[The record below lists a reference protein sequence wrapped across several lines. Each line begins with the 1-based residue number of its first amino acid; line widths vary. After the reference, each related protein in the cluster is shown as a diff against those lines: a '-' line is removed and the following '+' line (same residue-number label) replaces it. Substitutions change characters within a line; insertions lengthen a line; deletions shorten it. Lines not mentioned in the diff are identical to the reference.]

1 PVTLQPFFK
10 EQIDLNQEL
19 VQRFPTMPLMS
30 VIRFRDIYEDHERG
44 VATMTSQDGT
54 AGLIVDVS
62 RTEYDIQFSFTYGSM
77 LSLRF
82 HLTELSDLDRKIWL
96 DNLQNRVDDIAFLW
110 GQSRWAKDY
119 IICVPHKFY
128 LSLLA
133 FSPNKFEAAV
143 RVTPQVAEKLFKW
156 LHTFWDH
163 KEDEPKDNSS
173 ADSSA
178 SNILSNW

>member
-1 PVTLQPFFK
+1 QPFFK

-44 VATMTSQDGT
+44 VATLTTQDGT

-62 RTEYDIQFSFTYGSM
+62 KVEYDIQFSFTYGSM

-82 HLTELSDLDRKIWL
+82 HLTELSSLDRRTWL
-96 DNLQNRVDDIAFLW
+96 DNLQTRTEDIAFLW
-110 GQSRWAKDY
+110 GQSRWTKDY
-119 IICVPHKFY
+119 IICVPHRFY

-133 FSPNKFEAAV
+133 FSPNNFEAAV
-143 RVTPQVAEKLFKW
+143 RVTPQARDKLLSWLRKFWDYAEKPEVK
-156 LHTFWDH
+156 
-163 KEDEPKDNSS
+163 
-173 ADSSA
+173 DSS
-178 SNILSNW
+178 STGNTTGSILDSW